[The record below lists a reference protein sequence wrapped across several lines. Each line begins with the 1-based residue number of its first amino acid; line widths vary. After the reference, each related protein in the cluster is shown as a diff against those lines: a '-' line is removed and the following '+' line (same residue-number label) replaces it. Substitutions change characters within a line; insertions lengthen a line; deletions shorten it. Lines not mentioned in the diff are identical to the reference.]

1 MKSRNFFF
9 PLMELLPHF
18 SKKVCK
24 NCTSSRSGWR
34 TSVSSAFTLI
44 ELLVNKTCQVCV
56 LPLYLF
62 KKIHKNCTSLRPS
75 GRTSRLP
82 QANSSHLHI
91 FTQSAFTLIE
101 LLVVIAIIAILASM
115 LLPAL
120 QKARARGQNLKCLS
134 NHNQVGKGLLMYSD
148 DYKGYFIP
156 YRIMEPGVSSSV
168 NWYDHSIL
176 LQYVGGRSGSRVNIG
191 GWYRNKNGM
200 TETDRFACPSRQP
213 WDYLTS
219 VNAGGTV
226 KHAHAFGMG
235 ININISTNVHKGW
248 ILEKIT
254 RVKKPSRLS
263 YLSELPIG
271 AADASGVYNASISTN
286 ERIAVPHNTD
296 VPAEV
301 PLQQGT
307 GNANVLFVDGH
318 ALSILRT
325 KIPYRSDL
333 TPNNGAS
340 SFWIIDYASD
350 EW

>member
-1 MKSRNFFF
+1 MPYNACEASA
-9 PLMELLPHF
+9 
-18 SKKVCK
+18 S
-24 NCTSSRSGWR
+24 CTE
-34 TSVSSAFTLI
+34 SA
-44 ELLVNKTCQVCV
+44 
-56 LPLYLF
+56 
-62 KKIHKNCTSLRPS
+62 
-75 GRTSRLP
+75 
-82 QANSSHLHI
+82 LHI
-91 FTQSAFTLIE
+91 CRRQMLHTVKPCFTRSAFTLIE

-148 DYKGYFIP
+148 DYKGYFVP

-176 LQYVGGRSGSRVNIG
+176 LQYVGGKSGSRVNIG

-213 WDYLTS
+213 WDYLTA
-219 VNAGGTV
+219 VNAGGG

-248 ILEKIT
+248 ILEKTT

-271 AADASGVYNASISTN
+271 AADASGIYNASISTN

-296 VPAEV
+296 IPAEV

-325 KIPYRSDL
+325 KIPYRTDL